1 MNDTDTASPLWGHTT
16 PGLNLTT
23 STGNTDELNER
34 FASAILPLTITFGVF
49 AVTGVAGNIIV
60 LIVFSLG
67 RAYRNNNFRVFVV
80 CLGLIDLLTSAFLI
94 PAEMAKHRNYFGFE
108 NVVMCKLKNMLNV
121 WAGSAA
127 ALSLLVIS
135 VDRYRKV
142 CQPFKR
148 QISPR
153 LALRLCVVL
162 SFLVPIVLAVPGV
175 IMSGIRQAHMLN
187 ERGQNT
193 TVYICST
200 EEKFQK
206 HPMRVIYKYT
216 FITLLLGVSI
226 ACIVMYIL
234 IGKQIF
240 SHWGS
245 LPVSFRKDSNREYN
259 SEYSSDTF
267 GNLKVVPQSTNKSA
281 NNETSN
287 RVSTETKSSDVDPC
301 PPSPIVCPGS
311 AKTASESPRRTR
323 AQLVKQSTLDE
334 GDKEAMQKKFIRQL
348 SSVSA
353 SSGRIVVVN
362 NDTSSSTASRRR
374 TMSRRASGFGLK
386 RFPYKTLIWFVL
398 TLVFIVTYIL
408 FLAMATKVDNIT
420 KLSPSSFA
428 LFEAFFRLYFL
439 NNIIN
444 PLVYALLDKNFR
456 KACRTIGPRLKY
468 TWRECWQ

>member
-49 AVTGVAGNIIV
+49 AVTGVAGNILV

-94 PAEMAKHRNYFGFE
+94 PAEMAKQRNYFGFE

-200 EEKFQK
+200 EEKFHK

-216 FITLLLGVSI
+216 FMILLIGVST

-240 SHWGS
+240 SHWGTM
-245 LPVSFRKDSNREYN
+245 PVSFRKDSNREYN
-259 SEYSSDTF
+259 SECSSDTF
-267 GNLKVVPQSTNKSA
+267 GKVVPQSTNKSA

-287 RVSTETKSSDVDPC
+287 RVSSETKSSDVDPC
-301 PPSPIVCPGS
+301 PPSPIVRPGG
-311 AKTASESPRRTR
+311 AKTASESPRRAR

-334 GDKEAMQKKFIRQL
+334 GDKEKMQKKLIKQL

-353 SSGRIVVVN
+353 SSGRSLVVN
-362 NDTSSSTASRRR
+362 NDTSSSAASRRR
-374 TMSRRASGFGLK
+374 TMSRQASGFGLK

-408 FLAMATKVDNIT
+408 YLALSTKVDTIT

-456 KACRTIGPRLKY
+456 EACRTIGPRLKDR
-468 TWRECWQ
+468 WRECWQ